1 MTEYSLDRFNVLVV
15 EDNPYLR
22 LLLVQALRAIGI
34 GNVKTANEGSEAI
47 ILLKL
52 TVSDPV
58 KAGVVSFDMILSNW
72 QMSPVDGMMLLRWVR
87 RHKESPNRF
96 IPFVMV
102 TGYADRERIAEAR
115 DAGVTEVLA
124 KPFSVTGVAQ
134 RLLQVIERPRQFIH
148 TYDYFGPDRRRQ
160 NVGPPD
166 GRERRRADDGH
177 LDYVHDYE

>member
-87 RHKESPNRF
+87 R
-96 IPFVMV
+96 
-102 TGYADRERIAEAR
+102 
-115 DAGVTEVLA
+115 
-124 KPFSVTGVAQ
+124 Q
-134 RLLQVIERPRQFIH
+134 R
-148 TYDYFGPDRRRQ
+148 
-160 NVGPPD
+160 
-166 GRERRRADDGH
+166 
-177 LDYVHDYE
+177 